1 MFNKLEEG
9 QLIKTKIIAI
19 YGENVFIDLN
29 MKSEGIIDSSEFIND
44 KGELSVKVGDTINA
58 YYIAYDQGEMK
69 FTTRLKGDRANTA
82 ILEKAFNS
90 GIPIEG
96 KVEEEIKGGFQIKI
110 GDSRAFCP
118 YSQMGFRQKEEPS
131 FFIGKNLSF
140 LIQEFNREQNN
151 IIVSNRAYHEDLENK
166 KIEKLKKE
174 LKVGQVVKGQV
185 ISLQTFGAFVD
196 IDGIQALLPI
206 SEISRKRVNNIEDE
220 LEVGQEIEGQILSL
234 ELDRKRMSI
243 SSKVLMSDP
252 WDNIRDKYSVGDK
265 IEGTIS
271 KIMNFGL
278 FINLEDGVDG
288 LIFINK
294 LPDANNNTN
303 LNKLYKV
310 GTKMFVEIDEV
321 DGENRKIALSP
332 TKSSDEENS
341 IKDYLADQDDDDDDT
356 YNPFAAFMKNKK

>member
-1 MFNKLEEG
+1 MFNNLEEG

-29 MKSEGIIDSSEFIND
+29 MKSEGIIDSSEFRDSN
-44 KGELSVKVGDTINA
+44 GALTVKEGDIISA
-58 YYIAYDQGEMK
+58 YFIAYDNGEMR
-69 FTTRLKGDRANTA
+69 FTTKLKGDKTNTA

-96 KVEEEIKGGFQIKI
+96 SVVEEIKGGFQIKI

-118 YSQMGFRQKEEPS
+118 FSQMGFRQKEEPS
-131 FFIGKNLSF
+131 FFIGKNLPF

-174 LKVGQVVKGQV
+174 LKVGQVVRGEV
-185 ISLQTFGAFVD
+185 VSLREFGAFVD

-206 SEISRKRVNNIEDE
+206 SEISRKRVQNIEEE
-220 LEVGQEIEGQILSL
+220 LTVGQEIEAQILSL

-243 SSKVLMSDP
+243 SSKVLMKDP
-252 WDNIRDKYSVGDK
+252 WDNISSKYSVGDK

-321 DGENRKIALSP
+321 DEEAKKIALSP
-332 TKSSDEENS
+332 TKSSDEEDS
-341 IKDYLADQDDDDDDT
+341 IKDYLADQEDDGDT
-356 YNPFAAFMKNKK
+356 YNPFAAFMKNKNK